1 MKETVLR
8 ELDTMSEEQLRLLL
22 QLIQGKIN
30 LPV

>member
-8 ELDTMSEEQLRLLL
+8 ELDAMSEEQLRLLL
-22 QLIQGKIN
+22 QLVRGEIN

>member
-8 ELDTMSEEQLRLLL
+8 ELDAMSEEQLRLLL
-22 QLIQGKIN
+22 QLIRGEIN